1 MSRQAINYISFSA
14 DCFARLPTDQ
24 AVFATAAKRFYDEL
38 PEEDKR
44 QFQAFEDPRQMI
56 ASVEQHI
63 KSLNSGRTSRL
74 LDAYQKI
81 EKFSLAMKPFFEITN
96 IFVSSHPD
104 WAAIAWGAIRLVFQA
119 RPYL

>member
-1 MSRQAINYISFSA
+1 MF
-14 DCFARLPTDQ
+14 T
-24 AVFATAAKRFYDEL
+24 TAAKRFYDEL

-63 KSLNSGRTSRL
+63 ESLNSGRTSRL
-74 LDAYQKI
+74 LEACKKI
-81 EKFSLAMKPFFEITN
+81 EQFSLAMHPFFEITN

-119 RPYL
+119 RSSVQFQGLELIVNS